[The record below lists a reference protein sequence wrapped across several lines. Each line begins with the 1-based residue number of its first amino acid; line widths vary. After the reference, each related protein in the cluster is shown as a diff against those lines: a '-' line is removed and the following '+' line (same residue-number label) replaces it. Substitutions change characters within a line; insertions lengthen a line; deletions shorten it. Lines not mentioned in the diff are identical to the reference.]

1 MVQNSDAVAAAD
13 HEQNYGRNATNH
25 QENKEKSVDEWL
37 PVTGSRNAKWYYSAF
52 HNVTAMVGAGVLSLP
67 YAMAQLGWGPGVV
80 VLVLSWVITLYTLWQ
95 MVEMHE
101 MIPGKRFDRYHEL
114 GQQAFGEKLGLWIVV
129 PQQLMVE
136 VGVDIVYMVTGGTSL
151 RQFHRLVCKD
161 CKGFGLSAWIVV
173 FASPHFVL
181 SQLPNFNAIAGVSL
195 AAAIMS
201 LSYSTIAWGASV
213 HRGPD
218 DLTSYDYKFSTTSNG
233 VFQVFNALG
242 NVAFAY
248 AGHNV
253 VLEIQA
259 TIPSTPERPSK
270 IPMWRGVLVAYLI
283 VAFCYFGVA
292 LLGYWAFGNA
302 VSDNVL
308 ISLDHPVWLIAAANL
323 MVVIHVI
330 GSYQIY
336 AMPVF
341 DMLES
346 VLVKKCHLPPGIILR
361 LVARSLYVAFTCF
374 VGVTLPFFGD
384 LLGFFGGFAFAPTT
398 YFLPCIM
405 WLCIYKPKTFSL
417 SWIANWVCIILGVIL
432 MLVSSIGGLR
442 QIIVDASTFDFYQ

>member
-1 MVQNSDAVAAAD
+1 MVQVNDA
-13 HEQNYGRNATNH
+13 EQNLPRPLPTNNNS
-25 QENKEKSVDEWL
+25 QDGKLQNVDEWL
-37 PVTGSRNAKWYYSAF
+37 PVTGSRNAKWWYSAF
-52 HNVTAMVGAGVLSLP
+52 HNVTAMVGAGVLGLP
-67 YAMAQLGWGPGVV
+67 HAMAQLGWGPGVL
-80 VLVLSWVITLYTLWQ
+80 VLVLSWIITLYTLWQ

-114 GQQAFGEKLGLWIVV
+114 GQQAFGERLGLWIVV

-151 RQFHRLVCKD
+151 QNFHDLVCTSDD
-161 CKGFGLSAWIVV
+161 CNKFGLSVWIII
-173 FASPHFVL
+173 FAAPHFLL
-181 SQLPNFNAIAGVSL
+181 SQLPNFNSIAGVSL

-213 HRGPD
+213 HNGTK
-218 DLTSYDYKFSTTSNG
+218 DLTSYDYHFSTTSNG

-242 NVAFAY
+242 AVAFAY

-259 TIPSTPERPSK
+259 TIPSTPEKPSK
-270 IPMWRGVLVAYLI
+270 IAMWRGVLVAYLV

-292 LLGYWAFGNA
+292 LLGYWAFGNG
-302 VSDNVL
+302 VEGNIL
-308 ISLDHPVWLIAAANL
+308 KSLKKPTWLIAAANL
-323 MVVIHVI
+323 MVVVHVI

-346 VLVKKCHLPPGIILR
+346 FLVKTLHFPPGIILR
-361 LVARSLYVAFTCF
+361 LIARSAYVALTCF
-374 VGVTLPFFGD
+374 VGVTIPFFDD

-405 WLCIYKPKTFSL
+405 WLCIYKPKPFSL
-417 SWIANWVCIILGVIL
+417 SWLANWVCIILGVIL
-432 MLVSSIGGLR
+432 MFVASIGGLR
-442 QIIVDASTFDFYQ
+442 EIIVDASTYEFYQ